1 MIWVLVSA
9 VVVLGA
15 AAVLFLLGL
24 RLWRQ
29 TKALTFELG
38 VATNRLIEITDR
50 LDDLHAFPESLD
62 GRTDGVGSMEQL
74 STTLR

>member
-1 MIWVLVSA
+1 MIWVLGWA
-9 VVVLGA
+9 VLVLA
-15 AAVLFLLGL
+15 AAAALFLLVR

-38 VATNRLIEITDR
+38 VATNRLTEITDR
-50 LDDLHAFPESLD
+50 LDDLHASPESLG
-62 GRTDGVGSMEQL
+62 GRAAGVGLKDRL